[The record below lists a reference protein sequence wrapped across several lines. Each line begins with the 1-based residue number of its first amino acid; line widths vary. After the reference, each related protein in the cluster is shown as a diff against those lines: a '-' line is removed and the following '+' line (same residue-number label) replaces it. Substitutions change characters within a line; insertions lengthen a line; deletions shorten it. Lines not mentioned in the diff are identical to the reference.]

1 MKTSITKP
9 LVQYVLVTTLLTILF
24 RISLSELLNNQ
35 MWNLVFIPPVIYFI
49 LMYVSGRFFGIKEH
63 EYLPIGDIG
72 FRFHLS
78 TFVVF
83 FTVSYSMFYL
93 EYMSSSEPR
102 GIIDT
107 TLLIWG
113 ILLFSHFIFY
123 KKFKRNNIKG
133 IKKEDIFEWF
143 WFTNWFTPKVLKN
156 KNPHSQGLRGFKGGP
171 TWARTRDQLIM
182 SQLL

>member
-1 MKTSITKP
+1 MKTTITKP
-9 LVQYVLVTTLLTILF
+9 LVQFILVTTILTILF

-35 MWNLVFIPPVIYFI
+35 LWNLVFIPPVIYFF
-49 LMYVSGRFFGIKEH
+49 LMYVSGRFFGIKEY

-83 FTVSYSMFYL
+83 FTISYSMSYL

-113 ILLFSHFIFY
+113 ILLFSHFVFY
-123 KKFKRNNIKG
+123 QKF
-133 IKKEDIFEWF
+133 
-143 WFTNWFTPKVLKN
+143 
-156 KNPHSQGLRGFKGGP
+156 
-171 TWARTRDQLIM
+171 
-182 SQLL
+182 

>member
-1 MKTSITKP
+1 MKTTITKP
-9 LVQYVLVTTLLTILF
+9 LVQFILVTILLTILF

-35 MWNLVFIPPVIYFI
+35 LWNLVFIPPLIYFI
-49 LMYVSGRFFGIKEH
+49 LMYVSGRFFGIKEY

-83 FTVSYSMFYL
+83 FTVSYSMSYL
-93 EYMSSSEPR
+93 EYMSSSEPK

-113 ILLFSHFIFY
+113 ILLFSHFVFY
-123 KKFKRNNIKG
+123 QKFKRKNIKG
-133 IKKEDIFEWF
+133 INKEDIF
-143 WFTNWFTPKVLKN
+143 
-156 KNPHSQGLRGFKGGP
+156 
-171 TWARTRDQLIM
+171 D
-182 SQLL
+182 

>member
-1 MKTSITKP
+1 MKTTITKP
-9 LVQYVLVTTLLTILF
+9 LVQFILVTTLLTILF

-35 MWNLVFIPPVIYFI
+35 LWNLVFIPPLIYFI
-49 LMYVSGRFFGIKEH
+49 LMYVSGRFFGIKEY

-83 FTVSYSMFYL
+83 FTVSYSMSYL
-93 EYMSSSEPR
+93 EYMSSSEPK

-113 ILLFSHFIFY
+113 ILLFSHFVFY
-123 KKFKRNNIKG
+123 QKFKRNNKID
-133 IKKEDIFEWF
+133 IWKE
-143 WFTNWFTPKVLKN
+143 L
-156 KNPHSQGLRGFKGGP
+156 
-171 TWARTRDQLIM
+171 
-182 SQLL
+182 